1 MDKFEKICKD
11 IKEVKIQG
19 AENIAKAAARAMLL
33 KHDKQSIKKLMSLR
47 PTEPC
52 LRNTIKFV
60 LMHKDINEGV
70 SKALEHFD
78 NSKKRI
84 AQIGSRIIEDNSTIF
99 VHCHSSAVLDILKE
113 AKERGKKFHVYSTET
128 RPLFQGRIT
137 AKELAKMN
145 IKVTHI
151 IDSAARIALKK
162 SDLMLIGCD
171 AITTTRIY
179 NKVGSEMFAI
189 IAKKYNIPVYV
200 ATDSWKF
207 DPKSIFGIKE
217 KIEERNPKEIWQNAP
232 KGIEIK
238 NYAFEA
244 IDPILVDGIISELG
258 LFMDKSFIEEVKK
271 NYPMLF

>member
-19 AENIAKAAARAMLL
+19 AENIARAAARAMLL

-232 KGIEIK
+232 KGIEIN

-244 IDPILVDGIISELG
+244 IDPMLVDGIISELG

>member
-1 MDKFEKICKD
+1 
-11 IKEVKIQG
+11 
-19 AENIAKAAARAMLL
+19 
-33 KHDKQSIKKLMSLR
+33 MSLR

-232 KGIEIK
+232 KGIEIN

-244 IDPILVDGIISELG
+244 IDPMLVDGIISELG

>member
-19 AENIAKAAARAMLL
+19 AENIARAAARAMLL

-52 LRNTIKFV
+52 LRNTIKFA

-232 KGIEIK
+232 KGIEIN

-244 IDPILVDGIISELG
+244 IDPMLVDGIISELG